1 MYCHTELHV
10 SPSITLFI
18 YNIEF
23 TSFCFFVHVQFWIY
37 LPLLHCMVHV
47 KYTDFNPPT
56 YLYIFSEL
64 PPPVTLYMNNYTDF
78 TSFSLHNQL
87 QINNLQDF
95 LQVFVCATF
104 LLHVVVRVRVD
115 NLISEG
121 S

>member
-1 MYCHTELHV
+1 MSLT
-10 SPSITLFI
+10 PFITLYM
-18 YNIEF
+18 YNYTDF
-23 TSFCFFVHVQFWIY
+23 TPSPPLFCAASLSY
-37 LPLLHCMVHV
+37 LPLL
-47 KYTDFNPPT
+47 N
-56 YLYIFSEL
+56 
-64 PPPVTLYMNNYTDF
+64 MNNYTDF

-95 LQVFVCATF
+95 LQVFVSAAF

>member
-1 MYCHTELHV
+1 MY
-10 SPSITLFI
+10 SF
-18 YNIEF
+18 EF
-23 TSFCFFVHVQFWIY
+23 TSLCYIVWYMF
-37 LPLLHCMVHV
+37 
-47 KYTDFNPPT
+47 KYTDFKPPPQS
-56 YLYIFSEL
+56 YLYSFSEL
-64 PPPVTLYMNNYTDF
+64 PPPVTLYMNNYTDDF

-95 LQVFVCATF
+95 LQVFVSAAF

>member
-1 MYCHTELHV
+1 MY
-10 SPSITLFI
+10 SF
-18 YNIEF
+18 EF
-23 TSFCFFVHVQFWIY
+23 TY
-37 LPLLHCMVHV
+37 LYYIIWYMF
-47 KYTDFNPPT
+47 KYTDFNPTPPPQS
-56 YLYIFSEL
+56 YLYSFSEL

-95 LQVFVCATF
+95 LQVFVSAAF